1 MSTSGA
7 LFDMEKLL
15 NISRNYLSRISAE
28 KFYNELLSWAK
39 IYDEEFSSDLET
51 YKDII
56 IATLNIERE
65 CEKPRKDYAMFS
77 EIKNNISYM
86 YGEFA
91 CETYEWQ
98 KINDMD
104 EIKNILQTYIT
115 KYYDEKDNQ
124 EDWFN
129 KIKHL
134 CDELGYASNMKEY
147 KKNPENFKGNVADV
161 STVIR
166 VALTGRSKT
175 PNLYDIMLILGKE
188 ELEKRINSLS

>member
-1 MSTSGA
+1 MA
-7 LFDMEKLL
+7 
-15 NISRNYLSRISAE
+15 
-28 KFYNELLSWAK
+28 
-39 IYDEEFSSDLET
+39 
-51 YKDII
+51 
-56 IATLNIERE
+56 
-65 CEKPRKDYAMFS
+65 
-77 EIKNNISYM
+77 
-86 YGEFA
+86 
-91 CETYEWQ
+91 
-98 KINDMD
+98 

-129 KIKHL
+129 KIKLL